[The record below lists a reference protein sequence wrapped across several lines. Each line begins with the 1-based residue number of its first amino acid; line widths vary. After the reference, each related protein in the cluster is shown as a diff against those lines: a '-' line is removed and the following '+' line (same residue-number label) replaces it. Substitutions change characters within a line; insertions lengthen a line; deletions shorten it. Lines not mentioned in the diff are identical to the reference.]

1 MTRLLEQTVHQRNRY
16 LYRSS
21 NYNNR
26 QFRARDVVKKRKKA
40 HIIWLSIP
48 LTKIRE
54 VFSAKQPKSKTKIGF
69 ANAQVERKD
78 STANMCIYVLDSRLG
93 EEK

>member
-1 MTRLLEQTVHQRNRY
+1 M
-16 LYRSS
+16 
-21 NYNNR
+21 
-26 QFRARDVVKKRKKA
+26 KKA

-54 VFSAKQPKSKTKIGF
+54 DFSAKQPKSKTKIRF

-78 STANMCIYVLDSRLG
+78 STANMCLYVFDSRL
-93 EEK
+93 EKEKEIILKKGFMLKTFQIFHLL